1 MVLCLCK
8 LSYKHKI
15 RGVLFF
21 FLNTLDTW
29 DLYLHLLLKYTQVK
43 NQRFYYQFLKLKSA
57 FTKHR
62 NWGYLKN
69 NYC

>member
-21 FLNTLDTW
+21 LNTLDTW
-29 DLYLHLLLKYTQVK
+29 DLYLHLLKVHV
-43 NQRFYYQFLKLKSA
+43 S
-57 FTKHR
+57 
-62 NWGYLKN
+62 
-69 NYC
+69 